1 MPTVGPLVALAILII
16 VFSLL
21 NGNFF
26 SLRNA
31 TNVLQQAAV
40 LTVLAL
46 GETFVITTGS
56 IDLSI
61 DSTVSMVGMLATLL
75 IRDHGEWA
83 GGAGGAVGRT
93 GHRRD

>member
-1 MPTVGPLVALAILII
+1 MPTVGPLVALVILII

-21 NGNFF
+21 NSNFF

-61 DSTVSMVGMLATLL
+61 GSTVSMVGMLAALL